1 MLDFVNDIIS
11 IGIDDNGSVISFI
24 YPQKTDEIQ
33 NVFAFGR
40 LNSEVEVG
48 QVGGKFDPLTGDVFI
63 DGDDLAWKFW
73 GDVNVFGQLISI
85 STEDAAFIPI
95 EDSSGSGGLLTLY
108 DTEKNAL
115 GVEILTS
122 YSALTLFMDCRVIP
136 LESKREA

>member
-1 MLDFVNDIIS
+1 M
-11 IGIDDNGSVISFI
+11 
-24 YPQKTDEIQ
+24 
-33 NVFAFGR
+33 
-40 LNSEVEVG
+40 
-48 QVGGKFDPLTGDVFI
+48 TGDVVI